1 MQGKYRAPSALST
14 PNAALLG
21 TDPFMA
27 AAPVPM
33 VEPVGIGAQ
42 QPAHALHQVG
52 VRRLHHQMKMISH
65 QTISVDLE
73 AGFLTRLG
81 QGLEEI
87 VAVPLIQKDRFPAVS
102 PAEEMING
110 PGIFDSDL
118 ARHRLDSPPSPSPPQ
133 AQKCPKLWFDPNGA

>member
-1 MQGKYRAPSALST
+1 MAPAYSILMWRGT
-14 PNAALLG
+14 DWILLQALLHRKPNNARNYG
-21 TDPFMA
+21 FTPL
-27 AAPVPM
+27 
-33 VEPVGIGAQ
+33 I
-42 QPAHALHQVG
+42 G

-87 VAVPLIQKDRFPAVS
+87 VARPLIQKDRFPAVS